1 MANCAGIG
9 GGGTLVPIIRLFF
22 NFLLSDAITLSNAS
36 IAVAAT
42 MRYIYNFK
50 KPHPLRLD
58 TNGKSC
64 GTIVDYNITAV
75 MMPMIIVGSAIGA
88 ILNYILPEPAS
99 TTVLFVTLTYILISH
114 IYRLKM
120 LIKKENAEI
129 AKRCKISQI

>member
-1 MANCAGIG
+1 LANCAGIG

-22 NFLLSDAITLSNAS
+22 NFVLADAITLSNAT

-42 MRYIYNFK
+42 MRYIYNFRK
-50 KPHPLRLD
+50 THPLRYD
-58 TNGKSC
+58 TNGKNC

-88 ILNYILPEPAS
+88 IINYILPEPAS
-99 TTVLFVTLTYILISH
+99 TTVLFITLTYILISH

-120 LIKKENAEI
+120 LITKENADI
-129 AKRCKISQI
+129 VKRN